1 MRSVSVF
8 ISIALLSFSGCF
20 YATPLSD
27 AERAFKKNRREKE
40 NLAAKSKP
48 GSAIGPDQ
56 TV

>member
-48 GSAIGPDQ
+48 GSAIAPDQ